1 MQSCQKVWQNN
12 RKPWVLD
19 DICIIGDLNRLRV
32 GPLQTMAVSLEDIAK
47 TGALIEAM
55 ITGKNIIASLKLR
68 KFGEN
73 LKNYF
78 KTIPSQVRFLTERCN
93 DFIRRIVSS
102 LQLRESLNPMAT

>member
-55 ITGKNIIASLKLR
+55 ITGQYTLEVRNSLEA
-68 KFGEN
+68 FA
-73 LKNYF
+73 
-78 KTIPSQVRFLTERCN
+78 IHSALT
-93 DFIRRIVSS
+93 S
-102 LQLRESLNPMAT
+102 